1 MSTNA
6 PNLDSGGGGDG
17 GATFVDAER
26 FMAEFNEN
34 AQIFRQLLTPTI
46 NTLSLVLPIVF
57 QNTGRIA
64 FLSSRLMRLRGQ
76 VNGLEGRMNEL
87 EAMQE
92 ECAGSGI
99 HDLEDLPG
107 VLAGDLVVTD
117 DGNLQDVD
125 SGVIVTQ

>member
-6 PNLDSGGGGDG
+6 PNLDSGGGGNG
-17 GATFVDAER
+17 GPTFVDAER

-34 AQIFRQLLTPTI
+34 AQIFRQLLAPTL
-46 NTLSLVLPIVF
+46 NGLSLALPVVA
-57 QNTGRIA
+57 QNTGRVA
-64 FLSSRLMRLRGQ
+64 FLSSRLLRLRGQ

-92 ECAGSGI
+92 ECACSGI

-107 VLAGDLVVTD
+107 ALAGDLVVTD
-117 DGNLQDVD
+117 DGNLQDVET
-125 SGVIVTQ
+125 GILITQ